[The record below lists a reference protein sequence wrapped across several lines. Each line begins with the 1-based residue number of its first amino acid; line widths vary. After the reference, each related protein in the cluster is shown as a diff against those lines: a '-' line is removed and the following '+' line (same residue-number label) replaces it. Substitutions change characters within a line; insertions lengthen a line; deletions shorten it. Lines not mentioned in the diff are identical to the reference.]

1 MGNIPDPHQEPNL
14 DAHPSEKVLGDQ
26 SVQSGVRRRWQN
38 KNFMVGREFVFLF
51 ALVIVIAASSW
62 GVIKDIESQEKLS
75 IGRSLT
81 SVLYTAHAGIK
92 NQTENQIKSAQ
103 VWGNSEQIQSNVQAL
118 LKLTPEDGILINSAP
133 LINLRMW
140 ITSLNRTVGYRGFF
154 IIDRNNI
161 NLASSRD
168 ENVGITNLLEDSFLK
183 RIWAGE
189 TLVSSP
195 QFSDVRLQDIHGKMV
210 ESLPTMFVATPVK
223 GADGRVLAVLAFRLE
238 PDESFTPIFERSRF
252 GDTGETFAFN
262 QDGLLIS
269 ESRFNAQLK
278 KLKLIQGEHSDLLVE
293 LRDPGVNLTRMEK
306 PSQTRDHM
314 PLTDMVQNAIAGGR
328 GLMLDT
334 YRDYRGVSVVGA
346 WVWDKDL
353 GFGFATEIDAEE
365 AFKAFYKIRIVI
377 LGFSGLSIATLLVL
391 AGVFYRARQELITSE
406 ERYSRSQKYAHIGT
420 WDWNIQTGELIWSSQ
435 IAPLFGYAEGTIE
448 TSYENF
454 LKAIHPKDRRMVS
467 EAVQACVEHKADY
480 DIEHRVLW
488 PDGSIHWVREKGD
501 VEREPDGTPIRML
514 GIVIDI
520 DDRKKGEE
528 TLAIH
533 VKELDF
539 QKDAMDEHA
548 IVSVTNAQ
556 GNIIYA
562 NKKFCEISG
571 YSEQELLGQN
581 HRIIKSDEHLPE
593 VYENLWKTISRGK
606 VWQGEIKNKKKNGDS
621 YWVMSTIV
629 PFMNEKGKPFQYI
642 SIRTD
647 VTKRK
652 KAEMTALTA
661 NRAKTD
667 LMANMS
673 HELRTPLN
681 AIIGFSGTM
690 KAEIF
695 GPIENAKYKEYL
707 DDIHFSGEHLLAL
720 INDILDVSAIE
731 AGALNLYEDTVS
743 LYDVVDASI
752 RIVGPR
758 AEKGLV
764 TITSAIDQ
772 ESPSLFVDERRIKQ
786 VLLNLLT
793 NAVKFTPEQGEVF
806 VTSQENKDGSL
817 SITVSDTGIGMDE
830 DEIVMAMSTFGQ
842 VDSGLNRKNDG
853 TGLGLPLTAGLMKM
867 HGGTLKVH
875 SKKGHGSQVIVNFPP
890 TRIKT

>member
-1 MGNIPDPHQEPNL
+1 MANPDPHPEPDL
-14 DAHPSEKVLGDQ
+14 DAKSSKKVSEDQ
-26 SVQSGVRRRWQN
+26 SVQLGVRRHRQN
-38 KNFMVGREFVFLF
+38 KNLMLGRESVLLFV
-51 ALVIVIAASSW
+51 LVVVIAASSW
-62 GVIKDIESQEKLS
+62 GVIKDIEGQEKLS
-75 IGRSLT
+75 IGKTLT
-81 SVLYTAHAGIK
+81 SVLNTAHAGIK

-103 VWGNSEQIQSNVQAL
+103 IWGNSEQIRSNVQAL
-118 LKLTPEDGILINSAP
+118 LKWSLEGGNQTNNVP
-133 LINLRMW
+133 LKKLR
-140 ITSLNRTVGYRGFF
+140 TSIGNLNRGVGYRGFF
-154 IIDRNNI
+154 IIDQNNI
-161 NLASSRD
+161 NLASSHD
-168 ENVGITNLLEDSFLK
+168 ENIGITNLLEDAFLK

-189 TLVSSP
+189 TLVSLP
-195 QFSDVRLQDIHGKMV
+195 QPSDVPLQDIHGKMV
-210 ESLPTMFVATPVK
+210 EFLPTMFVATPVK
-223 GADGRVLAVLAFRLE
+223 GDDGRVVAVLAFRLE

-262 QDGLLIS
+262 QKGLLIS

-278 KLKLIQGEHSDLLVE
+278 TLKLIQGEHSDLVVE
-293 LRDPGVNLTRMEK
+293 LRDPGVNLTLGE
-306 PSQTRDHM
+306 T
-314 PLTDMVQNAIAGGR
+314 PLVAHEHQPLVRLVDRGRAGGS
-328 GLMLDT
+328 GLMLDG
-334 YRDYRGVSVVGA
+334 YRDYRGVPVVGA
-346 WVWDKDL
+346 WIWDADL

-365 AFKAFYKIRIVI
+365 AFKTFYKIRLVIV
-377 LGFSGLSIATLLVL
+377 GFSGLAIATLLVL
-391 AGVFYRARQELITSE
+391 AGVFYRARQELIVSE

-435 IAPLFGYAEGTIE
+435 IAPLFGYTEGTIE
-448 TSYENF
+448 TSYEDF
-454 LKAIHPKDRRMVS
+454 MKSIHPKDRRMVS
-467 EAVQACVEHKADY
+467 EAVQACVEDKADY

-488 PDGSIHWVREKGD
+488 PDGTVHWVREKGD

-520 DDRKKGEE
+520 DDRKKSEE
-528 TLAIH
+528 TLAVH
-533 VKELDF
+533 VKALDF

-593 VYENLWKTISRGK
+593 VYENLWKTISSGD
-606 VWQGEIKNKKKNGDS
+606 VWQGEIKNQKKNGDG

-647 VTKRK
+647 VTERK
-652 KAEMTALTA
+652 KAEMMALTA

-681 AIIGFSGTM
+681 AIIGFSGTI

-707 DDIHFSGEHLLAL
+707 DDIHSSGEHLLAL

-743 LYDVVDASI
+743 LFDVVDASI

-758 AEKGLV
+758 AEKGQV
-764 TITSAIDQ
+764 TIRSSIDQ

-793 NAVKFTPEQGEVF
+793 NAVKFTPEQGEVS
-806 VTSQENKDGSL
+806 VSSQGNEDGSL
-817 SITVSDTGIGMDE
+817 SIIVSDTGIGMDD

-842 VDSGLNRKNDG
+842 VDSGLNRKNEG

-875 SKKGHGSQVIVNFPP
+875 SKKGHGTKVIIKIPP